1 MPVKFPVPRTDIC
14 ARRTES
20 SDVAPQTS
28 LYLLLLAMNRD
39 FDLPLARLES
49 VSRLYRTQSI
59 NVRRSKCTRYHK
71 FHSIKRRSIIL
82 SRGLNKSHFT
92 QFCFLIRK
100 KSSNFQTNIREKWRK
115 NSFDTGNIS
124 VHAHRP
130 TDPKLRNVE
139 NRATELWIKQM
150 TAIIVIIRI
159 MISEC
164 EVGSLGLTSSH

>member
-1 MPVKFPVPRTDIC
+1 MKFPVPRTDIC

-82 SRGLNKSHFT
+82 PRGLNKSHFT

-115 NSFDTGNIS
+115 NSSIRGIFRCMLIGQQIPSFEAWKTE
-124 VHAHRP
+124 RP
-130 TDPKLRNVE
+130 
-139 NRATELWIKQM
+139 
-150 TAIIVIIRI
+150 
-159 MISEC
+159 SF
-164 EVGSLGLTSSH
+164 GLSK